1 MYADFILVTER
12 PLDNPKYEYTGTT
25 LLTMT
30 SLAYVY

>member
-1 MYADFILVTER
+1 MCTDFILVTEQS
-12 PLDNPKYEYTGTT
+12 LDNPKDEYTGMT